1 MDVLVVYDI
10 ADVEKDG
17 ARRLR
22 RVAQVCEKY
31 GHRVQKSVFE
41 CRLSPTRL
49 ARLTGELQDI
59 IRRKRDS
66 VIVYRFA
73 GRVEEVRTVLGRA
86 QAHETGRPWLI

>member
-10 ADVEKDG
+10 ADTERDG

-22 RVAQVCEKY
+22 QVAQVCEKY
-31 GHRVQKSVFE
+31 GHRIQKSVFE

-49 ARLTGELQDI
+49 ARFTGEIQDI

-66 VIVYRFA
+66 VIMYRFP
-73 GRVEEVRTVLGRA
+73 GRLADARTALGTKPKRELG
-86 QAHETGRPWLI
+86 HPWLV